1 MRTAAAAL
9 LLSFALVAPS
19 AAQDNPFAPLPT
31 PAPEP
36 PETVVVAPDPDGG
49 DGLDPWQQAL
59 IFGGGLIL
67 LGGIAYAIVSDA
79 RRRAPVTE
87 QQMAHPGLDHAPKR
101 NRSDKQRQRERA
113 KAKQG
118 RKQRRQ
124 QSRRK

>member
-1 MRTAAAAL
+1 MRTAVAAL
-9 LLSFALVAPS
+9 LLALAVAVPA
-19 AAQDNPFAPLPT
+19 AAQDNPLGPLPT

-36 PETVVVAPDPDGG
+36 PETVVVAPDNDGG
-49 DGLDPWQQAL
+49 DGLNSWQQAL

-79 RRRAPVTE
+79 RRRAPVTDK
-87 QQMAHPGLDHAPKR
+87 QAAHPGLDHAPKR
-101 NRSDKQRQRERA
+101 NRTEKQRARDRA

-124 QSRRK
+124 TRRK